1 MYVHLQSARVF
12 PNDATSD
19 SFPTSPSS
27 PLLQNPFLASKISL
41 GFYFVFFG
49 VIVPGFS
56 RQSFVWWE
64 DMGSAGARA
73 GQAEGSEMLTL
84 WGDLAPACRS
94 VCNSVYNPPLVRT
107 PQQVRNNIRYLH
119 AS

>member
-1 MYVHLQSARVF
+1 MYIHLQSARVF

-41 GFYFVFFG
+41 GFYFVFLVLLFQA
-49 VIVPGFS
+49 S
-56 RQSFVWWE
+56 RGSFVWWE
-64 DMGSAGARA
+64 DVGSPGARA
-73 GQAEGSEMLTL
+73 GQAEGSEMVTL

-94 VCNSVYNPPLVRT
+94 VCNSVYNPPIVRT

>member
-1 MYVHLQSARVF
+1 MYIHLQSARVF

-56 RQSFVWWE
+56 RQFCLVGGRGQPWSE
-64 DMGSAGARA
+64 GRA
-73 GQAEGSEMLTL
+73 GRGK
-84 WGDLAPACRS
+84 
-94 VCNSVYNPPLVRT
+94 
-107 PQQVRNNIRYLH
+107 
-119 AS
+119 